1 MRPAIRTGS
10 VVFALALLA
19 SCGGG
24 GGTSTSSSTGLAGL
38 PPEVHVI
45 AATVTPGGDGTAVVS
60 FAAHNAGSATDRLT
74 GVTCECGGS
83 ATILQGGSTAVDGID
98 IAPDENHIFEP
109 GGDVVELRDVTA
121 TLKKGSYVGLTLTFQ
136 NAGDVQTDAKVTKP
150 KP

>member
-1 MRPAIRTGS
+1 MRARP
-10 VVFALALLA
+10 VALLA
-19 SCGGG
+19 VPALVVLTACGGG
-24 GGTSTSSSTGLAGL
+24 GTTSSSTGLAGL

-45 AATVTPGGDGTAVVS
+45 AATVTPSGEGTAVVA

-109 GGDVVELRDVTA
+109 GGDVVNLQGLTA
-121 TLKKGSYVGLTLTFQ
+121 PLTSGTYVGLTLTFQ